1 VDRHSLAAKTEI
13 EMNFRENNIGRR
25 PLSSRIKSSAS
36 DIQTIDCVTEC
47 DWEVF
52 VIRRDEASGSFK
64 TTTACCEDVLDN
76 K

>member
-1 VDRHSLAAKTEI
+1 
-13 EMNFRENNIGRR
+13 MNYLNNNIARR
-25 PLSSRIKSSAS
+25 PLSSRINSRPATIS
-36 DIQTIDCVTEC
+36 TIDCVTEC

-64 TTTACCEDVLDN
+64 TDTVCCEDAIDN